1 MLNDNAVIEGASD
14 IVADNVT
21 TLPASTTVNS
31 LVYLTQVDR
40 TFQPGLYIFTE
51 ANVWILL
58 SNGEVVS

>member
-1 MLNDNAVIEGASD
+1 MLNDNARIEGPSD

-21 TLPASTTVNS
+21 ALPATAAANS